1 LNPPFESHFAVTR
14 STWADL
20 TLMQPGQAL
29 HVRFKLDRKSA
40 PGRYL
45 NCESVGKIRPKAGF
59 AKEHPYPVVRLI

>member
-1 LNPPFESHFAVTR
+1 
-14 STWADL
+14 
-20 TLMQPGQAL
+20 MQPGQAL